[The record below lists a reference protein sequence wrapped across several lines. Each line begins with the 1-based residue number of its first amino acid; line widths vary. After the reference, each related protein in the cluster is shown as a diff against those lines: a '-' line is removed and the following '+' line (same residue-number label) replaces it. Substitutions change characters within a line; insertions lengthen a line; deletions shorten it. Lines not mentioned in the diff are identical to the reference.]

1 MSSLRTNLL
10 EFLIYNECGQL
21 IFHMDFQEVTGIL
34 DSKKNIS
41 IIGPELS
48 KASNSFVK
56 RMEADRKFKN
66 RM

>member
-1 MSSLRTNLL
+1 MSNLKTNLL
-10 EFLIYNECGQL
+10 EFMVYNECGQL
-21 IFHMDFQEVTGIL
+21 IFYMDFQEMAGIL

-48 KASNSFVK
+48 KASNSFVQ
-56 RMEADRKFKN
+56 RMETDRKFRN